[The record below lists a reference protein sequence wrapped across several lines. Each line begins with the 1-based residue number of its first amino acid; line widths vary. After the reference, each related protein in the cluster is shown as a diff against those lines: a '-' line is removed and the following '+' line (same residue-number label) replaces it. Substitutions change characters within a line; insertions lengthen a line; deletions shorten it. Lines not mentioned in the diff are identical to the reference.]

1 MGPSNRI
8 TAVQTPVIPVV
19 AELIEAN
26 PGTISLGQGVVNYGP
41 PPQAMAA
48 IERFLADESNHRYKH
63 VQGIPPLIKA
73 FGDKLDVENNVDL
86 EGRDIVVTAGSNMGF
101 LNAVLSIADPGDEI
115 VLLAPYYFNQEMAV
129 SIAGCRPV
137 IVSTDDSFQPD
148 VAQIANAITER
159 TRAVVTISPNN
170 PTGAVYSQSSLRS
183 VNELCREHGIYHI
196 SDEAYEYFI
205 YEKATHFSPA
215 SLAGSRDHT
224 ISLFSLSKA
233 FGFASWRIG
242 FMVIPS
248 ALSTPVKKIQDTN
261 VICPPVISQYAAVG
275 ALDAG
280 FAYCRPH
287 LARLSEVRALVVD
300 TLGSLGNLVQTPR
313 AEGAFYF
320 LVNVMCDLG
329 SMELVEQLIRRHK
342 VAVIPGSTFGVENQ
356 CCLRIAYGALEKETV
371 AEGMGR
377 LTEGLTE
384 LVG

>member
-41 PPQAMAA
+41 PPQAMEA
-48 IERFLADESNHRYKH
+48 IERFLADENNHRYKH

-73 FGDKLDVENNVDL
+73 FGDKLDAENNIDL

-129 SIAGCRPV
+129 SIAACRPV

-148 VAQIANAITER
+148 VAQIANAITGR

-170 PTGAVYSQSSLRS
+170 PTGAVYSSACLRS
-183 VNELCREHGIYHI
+183 VNELCRERGIYHI
-196 SDEAYEYFI
+196 SDEAYEYFT

-261 VICPPVISQYAAVG
+261 VICPPVISQYAAGGRAGRRFCLLPSPPG
-275 ALDAG
+275 AI
-280 FAYCRPH
+280 
-287 LARLSEVRALVVD
+287 E
-300 TLGSLGNLVQTPR
+300 
-313 AEGAFYF
+313 
-320 LVNVMCDLG
+320 
-329 SMELVEQLIRRHK
+329 
-342 VAVIPGSTFGVENQ
+342 
-356 CCLRIAYGALEKETV
+356 
-371 AEGMGR
+371 
-377 LTEGLTE
+377 
-384 LVG
+384 